1 MLIPRSLLPF
11 LLLALSL
18 PAFAQNLTLQISNPQ
33 PRVGESFTVSFSMD
47 FFNEQ
52 MSEQLQQ
59 QASLEV
65 SQPSYTDKQYSR
77 TLTATKAGT
86 YPIGPYSFTF
96 NGITYTSNQVTIEVI
111 EPLARQEGIWLRQV
125 QFGGE
130 DFLILEQMIPN
141 LQTTPMT
148 PSEFEQG
155 MHHDFEKAFASLRQQ
170 PAAGINLNR
179 RHSTTTAESAD
190 NTGKASLG
198 YSLQIYRIEKE
209 EAFAGS
215 LQLQPEHFQNLPS
228 NARLPILVLR

>member
-1 MLIPRSLLPF
+1 MPAPRSLLPF
-11 LLLALSL
+11 LFLAFSL
-18 PAFAQNLTLQISNPQ
+18 PALAQNLTLQISNPQ

-52 MSEQLQQ
+52 MSQQLQQ

-65 SQPSYTDKQYSR
+65 SQPPFTHKHYSR
-77 TLTATKAGT
+77 TFTATRAGQYT
-86 YPIGPYSFTF
+86 LGPYSFTF
-96 NGITYTSNQVTIEVI
+96 NGVTHTSNQLTIEVI
-111 EPLARQEGIWLRQV
+111 EPLAKEEGIWLRQV

-179 RHSTTTAESAD
+179 RHSTTAAESTD
-190 NTGKASLG
+190 KTGKASIG

-215 LQLQPEHFQNLPS
+215 LQLQPEHFQNLPA
-228 NARLPILVLR
+228 NIELPMLVLR